1 MSLKRSDGT
10 GLDTLATSREWVQ
23 MFDQEKQMIMW
34 YQGVSLEVASNFN
47 IGKELADEWTEWQ
60 SGIMPRKIKLQRAQP
75 IRVGQALCTINN
87 W

>member
-1 MSLKRSDGT
+1 
-10 GLDTLATSREWVQ
+10 
-23 MFDQEKQMIMW
+23 MW

-87 W
+87 R